1 MYNIFKRGFVFFE
14 FMIFLYDKFSRIIHR
29 KNFFF
34 LIIIVF
40 FRLLFF
46 LNWLNFIGKSFLRE
60 LKEIIYSILLIFNF
74 KCLILFILIN

>member
-29 KNFFF
+29 KNSFF

-46 LNWLNFIGKSFLRE
+46 FKLAKLYWQIFSSWIKGNNLFNSFN
-60 LKEIIYSILLIFNF
+60 I
-74 KCLILFILIN
+74 